1 MKTRFF
7 LSVFL
12 VLAFVATSTLN
23 TSTVLAGTVCD
34 SDYVNLDGNT
44 ISVKPTGVDDT
55 VNLQCAFD
63 LAVETGQG
71 LEVTLTAG
79 TFYTA
84 QIVVNDFH
92 GGFSGAGVEKT
103 VIHNVQKMY
112 VTPFDFY
119 LEPPSAENPWPSL
132 FSFFNGDYQIHDLSM
147 LIIGTPT
154 TPWTIWGMQ
163 FHPSLMFGIGIFGH
177 HADVV
182 VRDFVMKGEV
192 TTDNPDVQPWWANVM
207 NGIYLWG
214 LDGYSNP
221 PISGSLLVQRSTFSD
236 MAYGTPVAN
245 LLEMSVTITHNTFT
259 DNWFAMDGYD
269 MERSTLVF
277 SHNKVLPR
285 QTNPMPRYGVAFYNI
300 ALPEITGSTFLFNN
314 NQFEGEIGI
323 DFEPILGTG
332 NSCLFLG
339 NNVQRV
345 TDYPLYLGSGTHDCM
360 VVGGNTKANVI
371 DMGTNNIIVGVNNMG
386 TGVGPT
392 IRDFLRMK
400 KP

>member
-1 MKTRFF
+1 MISK
-7 LSVFL
+7 LSMSVL
-12 VLAFVATSTLN
+12 IVLALFV
-23 TSTVLAGTVCD
+23 TVAEGTGAAPAEIACD
-34 SDYVNLDGNT
+34 PAFVSRTDNVIT
-44 ISVKPTGVDDT
+44 VRPTGVDYT
-55 VNLQCAFD
+55 TNLQCAFD
-63 LAVETGQG
+63 LAVASGPG
-71 LEVTLTAG
+71 MEVSLTEG
-79 TFYTA
+79 TFYNS
-84 QIVVNDFH
+84 QIVINDFH

-103 VIHNVQKMY
+103 VVHNVQRMY

-119 LEPPSAENPWPSL
+119 LAPPSPENPWPSL
-132 FSFFNGDYQIHDLSM
+132 FSFFDGDYQIHDLSM

-214 LDGYSNP
+214 LDGHSNP
-221 PISGSLLVQRSTFSD
+221 PISGSLLVERSTFSD

-245 LLEMSVTITHNTFT
+245 LVDMSVTISRNTFT

-269 MERSTLVF
+269 MEESTLVF
-277 SHNKVLPR
+277 VQNKVLPR

-300 ALPEITGSTFLFNN
+300 AFPEITGSSFLFAN

-323 DFEPILGTG
+323 DFEPILGAG
-332 NSCLFLG
+332 NDCLFLA
-339 NNVQRV
+339 NNTLAVS
-345 TDYPLYLGSGTHDCM
+345 DYPMFLGEGTHDCH
-360 VVGGNTKANVI
+360 VVGGSPKTRVL
-371 DMGTNNIIVGVNNMG
+371 DLGTNNILTGVNNMG
-386 TGVGPT
+386 TDMGPVIHRLLGT
-392 IRDFLRMK
+392 K
-400 KP
+400 

>member
-12 VLAFVATSTLN
+12 VLVFVATSALN

-44 ISVKPTGVDDT
+44 ISVKPTGVEDT
-55 VNLQCAFD
+55 ANLQCAFD
-63 LAVETGQG
+63 LAVGAG
-71 LEVTLTAG
+71 PGMEVTLTEG

-92 GGFSGAGVEKT
+92 GGFSGAGAEKT
-103 VIHNVQKMY
+103 VIHNVQEMY
-112 VTPFDFY
+112 VTPADFI
-119 LEPPSAENPWPSL
+119 LAPPSAENPWPSL
-132 FSFFNGDYQIHDLSM
+132 FTFFNGAYTIHDLSI
-147 LIIGTPT
+147 LVIGTPT
-154 TPWTIWGMQ
+154 TPWTIWGWPL
-163 FHPSLMFGIGIFGH
+163 HPSLLFGIGVIGS

-182 VRDFVMKGEV
+182 VRDIIVKGEV
-192 TTDNPDVQPWWANVM
+192 STDNPDIQPWWANLF
-207 NGIYLWG
+207 NGIYMWG
-214 LDGYSNP
+214 LDGDTNP
-221 PISGSLLVQRSTFSD
+221 PISGSLLIERSIFGD
-236 MAYGTPVAN
+236 MAYGTPVAS
-245 LLEMSVTITHNTFT
+245 LVDMSVTITHNIFT
-259 DNWFAMDGYD
+259 DNWLAMDGYD

-277 SHNKVLPR
+277 AHNKVL
-285 QTNPMPRYGVAFYNI
+285 QQHANPMPRYGVAFYNI
-300 ALPEITGSTFLFNN
+300 ALPEITGSTFLFKN

-345 TDYPLYLGSGTHDCM
+345 TDYPIYLGSGTHDCM

-371 DMGTNNIIVGVNNMG
+371 DMGTNNILVGVNNMG

-392 IRDFLRMK
+392 IRDFLSRK
-400 KP
+400 RP